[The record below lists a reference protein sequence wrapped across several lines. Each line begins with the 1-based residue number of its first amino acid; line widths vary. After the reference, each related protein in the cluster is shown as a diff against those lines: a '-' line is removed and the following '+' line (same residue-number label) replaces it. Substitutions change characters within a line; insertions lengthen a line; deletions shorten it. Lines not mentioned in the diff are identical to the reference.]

1 MIKILLVDDHKIFTE
16 GVTSLLAHEAD
27 FEVIAECQNTQ
38 QVKEVLQKNTIDVI
52 LLDINLG
59 NESGLDLCKYLKET
73 HPGIKVLAMSMYNEE
88 SFITKMLKNGAL
100 GYILK
105 NTGAEELLRAIR
117 TVYQGESYKSAEVQ
131 NIILN
136 GISRQKNQSQSLYQI
151 RFTRREKEILEL
163 IAQGKT
169 TKEMGNVLCISE
181 KTVET
186 HRSNLLSKFN
196 VKNVVSLLKLAL
208 EYGYVN

>member
-16 GVTSLLAHEAD
+16 GITSLLANEND
-27 FEVIAECQNTQ
+27 FLVIAECQNAD
-38 QVKEVLQKNTIDVI
+38 QVKLVLQENVIDVI

-59 NESGLDLCKYLKET
+59 KDSGLDLCKYIIE
-73 HPGIKVLAMSMYNEE
+73 HYPAIKILAMSMYNEE

-105 NTGAEELLRAIR
+105 NTGADELLKAIR
-117 TVYQGESYKSAEVQ
+117 TVHRGETYKSAEVQ
-131 NIILN
+131 SIILN
-136 GISRQKNQSQSLYQI
+136 GLSKQKNQGQNLYQI
-151 RFTRREKEILEL
+151 RFTRREKEILDL

-169 TKEMGNVLCISE
+169 TKQMGGELCISE

-196 VKNVVSLLKLAL
+196 VKNVVSLLKLAI
-208 EYGYVN
+208 EYGYVS

>member
-16 GVTSLLAHEAD
+16 GITSLLANEVD
-27 FEVIAECQNTQ
+27 FMVVAECQNAE
-38 QVKEVLQKNTIDVI
+38 QVKLVLQENVIDVI

-59 NESGLDLCKYLKET
+59 KDSGLDLCKYITE
-73 HPGIKVLAMSMYNEE
+73 HYSAIKILAMSMYNEE
-88 SFITKMLKNGAL
+88 SFITKMLKNGAF

-105 NTGAEELLRAIR
+105 NTGADELLKAIR
-117 TVYQGESYKSAEVQ
+117 TVYKGETYKSAEVQ
-131 NIILN
+131 TIILN
-136 GISRQKNQSQSLYQI
+136 SLSKQKNQGQNLYQI
-151 RFTRREKEILEL
+151 RFTRREKEILDL

-169 TKEMGNVLCISE
+169 TREMGAELCISE

-196 VKNVVSLLKLAL
+196 VKNVVSLLKLAI
-208 EYGYVN
+208 EYGYVS